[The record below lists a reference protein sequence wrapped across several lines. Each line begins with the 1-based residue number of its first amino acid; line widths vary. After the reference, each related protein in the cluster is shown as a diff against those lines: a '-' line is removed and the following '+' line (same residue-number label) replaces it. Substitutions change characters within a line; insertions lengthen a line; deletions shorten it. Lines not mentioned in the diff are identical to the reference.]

1 MYKKILVPL
10 DGSTRAEA
18 IIPHVEDLASCY
30 DATVVLLQIIEPIIA
45 YTSPYDAYPELS
57 MDHSERRAEEANEY
71 LSRWADK
78 LGEKSIETVVRSEH
92 GPVVKPIIDV
102 ASEEEV
108 DLLAM
113 ASHGRSGLSRVF
125 YGSVS
130 AGVLQRVDRPL
141 LLVRS
146 Q

>member
-30 DATVVLLQIIEPIIA
+30 DATVVLLQIVEPIIA

-57 MDHSERRAEEANEY
+57 MDHSERRAEEVNEY

-78 LGEKSIETVVRSEH
+78 LGEKAIKTVVRSEH
-92 GPVVKPIIDV
+92 GPVVKTIIDV

>member
-18 IIPHVEDLASCY
+18 ILPHVEDLASCY

-45 YTSPYDAYPELS
+45 YASPYDAYPELS
-57 MDHSERRAEEANEY
+57 MDQAERRSEEANEY
-71 LSRWADK
+71 LTGWADK
-78 LGEKSIETVVRSEH
+78 LAEKAIETVVRNEH
-92 GPVVKPIIDV
+92 GPVVKTILDV
-102 ASEEEV
+102 ALEEEV

>member
-18 IIPHVEDLASCY
+18 ILPHVEDLASCY
-30 DATVVLLQIIEPIIA
+30 DATVVLLQIVEPIVA
-45 YTSPYDAYPELS
+45 YSSPYDAYPELS
-57 MDHSERRAEEANEY
+57 MDHSERRTEEANEY
-71 LSRWADK
+71 LASWAAR
-78 LGEKSIETVVRSEH
+78 LAEKAIETVVRSEH
-92 GPVVKPIIDV
+92 GPVVKTILAV
-102 ASEEEV
+102 ASEEEA

-130 AGVLQRVDRPL
+130 AGVLQRIDRPL